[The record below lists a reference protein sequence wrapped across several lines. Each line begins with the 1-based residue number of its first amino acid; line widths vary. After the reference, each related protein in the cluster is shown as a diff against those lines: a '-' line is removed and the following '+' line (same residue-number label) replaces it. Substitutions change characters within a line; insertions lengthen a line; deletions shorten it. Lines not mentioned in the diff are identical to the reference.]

1 MNFELWKVDKN
12 LNAGLFMVV
21 FFQDLVWFLTDPLV
35 AMNREEGASAI
46 CNNNQI
52 VLTLKM
58 GTINAQQQKVFPSLK
73 LLAK

>member
-1 MNFELWKVDKN
+1 MST
-12 LNAGLFMVV
+12 GLFMVGI
-21 FFQDLVWFLTDPLV
+21 FQDLVWFLTDPLV